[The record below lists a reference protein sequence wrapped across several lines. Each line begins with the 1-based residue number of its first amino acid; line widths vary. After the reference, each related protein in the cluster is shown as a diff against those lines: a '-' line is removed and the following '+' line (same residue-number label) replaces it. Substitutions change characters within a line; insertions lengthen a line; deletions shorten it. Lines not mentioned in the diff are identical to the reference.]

1 MTILDGVLA
10 ELRGAKGPIRSSDL
24 ALRMG
29 ISEGT
34 LDGMVSVLVAKG
46 KLVGS
51 EPAPVEDVVACSGVA
66 CGTSCVGLEKCPFI
80 AGVPDTFTLVIES
93 PRVS

>member
-1 MTILDGVLA
+1 MTILDSVLT

-29 ISEGT
+29 ISEET
-34 LDGMVSVLVAKG
+34 LDGMVSVLVVKR
-46 KLVGS
+46 KLVGR

-66 CGTSCVGLEKCPFI
+66 CGTSCVGLELCPFI
-80 AGVPDTFTLVIES
+80 ADVPDTYTLVIES

>member
-51 EPAPVEDVVACSGVA
+51 EPVPVEDVVACSGVA
-66 CGTSCVGLEKCPFI
+66 CGTSCVGLEMCPFI
-80 AGVPDTFTLVIES
+80 ADVPDIYTLVIES
-93 PRVS
+93 PRVL